1 MILQGTIRTLHAR
14 PECVAGALD
23 ADNLHGMHTRA
34 TGGVVETTLESQKIR
49 STIASV
55 DDYLMNLAIAEDI
68 CCYVSH

>member
-1 MILQGTIRTLHAR
+1 MMVKGTIRTPHAR
-14 PECVAGALD
+14 PDCVAGALD

-34 TGGVVETTLESQKIR
+34 ADGVVETTFTSTKIR

>member
-14 PECVAGALD
+14 PECVAGALN
-23 ADNLHGMHTRA
+23 ADNLHGMQTRA
-34 TGGVVETTLESQKIR
+34 ADGVVETSFDSEKIR

>member
-1 MILQGTIRTLHAR
+1 MILQGTIRTRHAR
-14 PECVAGALD
+14 PECVAGALN
-23 ADNLHGMHTRA
+23 ADNLHGMQTRA
-34 TGGVVETTLESQKIR
+34 ADGVVETTFDSEKIR